1 MSEEQNKLNVFELFN
16 QSQMTYIEAEE
27 KAKKEAGRVQVERF
41 RIGDDGEY
49 PLRILPL
56 APIVDENG
64 NMVEM
69 QRKGY
74 EYPIFQQF
82 IAIDLP
88 KRKKDD
94 KVKSINIPVIRTTA
108 PEVGYSVDLIDT
120 YVKIAK
126 EMYSDDTELI
136 DKMEQNSYRNKSS
149 LKWNYQ
155 HAIYI
160 RDVSSDKSRAKGPQI
175 WQCSHTVYKA
185 IDNAKMRLWA
195 KMYDKNPKATDPVA
209 GITNAYDVSVI
220 RDGSGKKTEYTV
232 EIGRDYDDLEEDEI
246 KKLLEMPRIPEVI
259 YRFARYHMEAELVF
273 LKQYDEKHDIDVCSQ
288 DDFKDAVEKLKGE
301 LPADDNSHFDMASVN
316 KTDSKAEEVTVASL
330 WNEYDKLTDEGYDEK
345 SDEYQ
350 DFREKLRQFA
360 EDNELDVRL
369 PRSKSNKQ
377 FLDEIEEAFEDK
389 QQEVSKSKRHKDDD
403 EEDDEPKKDRE
414 DKEERSERRHSR
426 RSEDRDEDEG
436 EGKKDAEKSHDEDE
450 EEERPRRRRPR
461 PVDDVE
467 DDDKDEDKKSDKEDT
482 DDEPDEGEKEDS
494 KKEEPSDNDEEERPV
509 HRRRRR

>member
-1 MSEEQNKLNVFELFN
+1 MSEEQNKLNVFELFS
-16 QSQMTYIEAEE
+16 QSQMTYTEAEE

-56 APIVDENG
+56 APIVDEQG

-74 EYPIFQQF
+74 EYPIYQQF

-126 EMYSDDTELI
+126 EMYSGDPDLI
-136 DKMEQNSYRNKSS
+136 DKMEQNSFRNKSS
-149 LKWNYQ
+149 LKWSYQ

-160 RDVSSDKSRAKGPQI
+160 LDVSSDKSRAKGPQI

-273 LKQYDEKHDIDVCSQ
+273 LQQYDEKHDIDVCSQ

-301 LPADDNSHFDMASVN
+301 LPADDNSHFDMASAN

-389 QQEVSKSKRHKDDD
+389 QKEISKSKHRNDDND
-403 EEDDEPKKDRE
+403 EDEPKKDRE
-414 DKEERSERRHSR
+414 DKEEHSERRHSH
-426 RSEDRDEDEG
+426 RSEDRDEDED

-450 EEERPRRRRPR
+450 EEERPRRRRQR

-467 DDDKDEDKKSDKEDT
+467 DDDKDEGKKSDKEDS
-482 DDEPDEGEKEDS
+482 DDEPDEGEKENS
-494 KKEEPSDNDEEERPV
+494 KKDEPSDNDEEDRPV